1 MISEPGV
8 DCAVLADCEP
18 GQGSSRRAVAPSLPD
33 WRIALDVAAVVGL
46 FLGLVALVVLMVMYE
61 RPWA

>member
-18 GQGSSRRAVAPSLPD
+18 GQGSSSRAVAPSLPD
-33 WRIALDVAAVVGL
+33 WRIALWTALLAVE
-46 FLGLVALVVLMVMYE
+46 LVALGALLVVME
-61 RPWA
+61 PGW